1 MSMVGR
7 LRSAAPKT
15 LTWSLTLGIVVFAMA
30 GCARVPDE
38 EQVRQTV
45 KGLAVRLEKRDL
57 AGLIE
62 SVSPAYLDFEG
73 RDRQG
78 LRLLIEEYFRRY
90 RGIVIHVLATRV
102 ELSGPEGS
110 AVVEGDAVLSS
121 GAAEVL
127 RKAFRFLGEYYR
139 FRLEMSKDSGSW
151 LVMYAEWREEA
162 ATDLFPESLPVLRK
176 LFPGG

>member
-1 MSMVGR
+1 
-7 LRSAAPKT
+7 
-15 LTWSLTLGIVVFAMA
+15 MA
-30 GCARVPDE
+30 GRFKPAANWLTRSPAIWLVVLVLAACGRIPEE
-38 EQVRQTV
+38 EQVRQ
-45 KGLAVRLEKRDL
+45 AVTGMAARLEKRDL
-57 AGLIE
+57 AGVLD
-62 SVSPAYLDFEG
+62 SVAPSYLDFEG

-78 LRLLIEEYFRRY
+78 LRLLIEEYIRRY

-139 FRLEMSKDSGSW
+139 FRLEMDKDSGSW
-151 LVMYAEWREEA
+151 MVRYAEWREQA
-162 ATDLFPESLPVLRK
+162 AADLFPESLPVLRK